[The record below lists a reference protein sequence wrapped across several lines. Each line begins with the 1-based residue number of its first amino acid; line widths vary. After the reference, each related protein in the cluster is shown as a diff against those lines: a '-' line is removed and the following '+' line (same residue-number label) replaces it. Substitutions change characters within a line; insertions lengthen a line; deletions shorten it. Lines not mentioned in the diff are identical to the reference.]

1 MAQTMG
7 NGNLL
12 NNLEKTKIKSF
23 EKVCHILTWKSG
35 GRGEDYGRNHLKKN
49 KNNNKPPPE
58 WRFYPL
64 GTKMHNHI

>member
-23 EKVCHILTWKSG
+23 EKVCLASAQKKG
-35 GRGEDYGRNHLKKN
+35 GEGQE
-49 KNNNKPPPE
+49 
-58 WRFYPL
+58 
-64 GTKMHNHI
+64 